1 MGEVAAAGR
10 VLGLQTRRLAAT
22 ITRGLDAASAT
33 IGEHRDD
40 AVSITSS
47 ARPSSVRGKVR
58 PTERRARSSTTCA
71 PPG

>member
-1 MGEVAAAGR
+1 MGEVDAAGR

-40 AVSITSS
+40 AVSILN
-47 ARPSSVRGKVR
+47 RPALRNAMQTDVRL
-58 PTERRARSSTTCA
+58 PTGTY
-71 PPG
+71 